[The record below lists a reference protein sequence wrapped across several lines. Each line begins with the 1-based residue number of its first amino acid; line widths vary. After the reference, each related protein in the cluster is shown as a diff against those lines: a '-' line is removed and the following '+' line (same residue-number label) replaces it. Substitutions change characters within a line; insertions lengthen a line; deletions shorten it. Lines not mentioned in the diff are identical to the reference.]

1 MNQTICEK
9 TTRIR
14 NNLASGAKEAAEKLG
29 KSGKT
34 G

>member
-1 MNQTICEK
+1 MEK
-9 TTRIR
+9 KPNHGGSPSRSF
-14 NNLASGAKEAAEKLG
+14 AGVKEAAEKLG